1 MRISTSSL
9 CALLIGLAAPAHVA
23 RAQGF
28 QVNEHG
34 SCVMGRGGAG
44 VALPCP
50 DGSGMFYNPAGI
62 LRNGWTISAGVT
74 LIDAFGGFTDDFTQT
89 KTDLANNVVPVPHG
103 FITYGRDK
111 FTGGVGVFVPYG
123 LGTEWPSTFAG
134 RFAGWD
140 NNLSNIYIQPTVAYR
155 PHPKITLGAGFDF
168 VVGKVTLTQRV
179 DLSEQLV
186 PDPALQAAVPG
197 ATFGMLGIASGT
209 DFANGQLVG
218 DGTGFGGHVGVMV
231 QPHPRVSF
239 GAKYLL
245 RVPIEYEGDVDF
257 EPVSTGIRLPAG
269 NPFGVPA
276 GTPLDSVVAGA
287 FVTGGPLVDQT
298 VTAKTTMPDQ
308 LTVGVAVRVAP
319 GVDLLVD
326 YNWVNWSVFDTLPIT
341 FPETPALSSQTIEN
355 YEDTHGIRV
364 GFDWAAS
371 SKLAVRGGYIYH
383 TAAAPA
389 EVVTPLLP
397 EGKRNEFTVGL
408 GYAFTSVL
416 RADIAYQYLSQQNR
430 RGRVREFPSGV
441 TPDLSLN
448 NGLYEFKAHLLGI
461 TLTAGF

>member
-1 MRISTSSL
+1 MRTSTLL
-9 CALLIGLAAPAHVA
+9 CALAIGLAISARPAG
-23 RAQGF
+23 AQGF

-50 DGSGMFYNPAGI
+50 DGSGMFYNPAG
-62 LRNGWTISAGVT
+62 LLTRAGWTISAGVT
-74 LIDAFGGFTDDFTQT
+74 FIDAYGGFTDDLTAT
-89 KTDLANNVVPVPHG
+89 TTDLANNVVPVPHA
-103 FITYGRDK
+103 FVTYGRER
-111 FTGGVGVFVPYG
+111 FAAGIGLFVPYG

-140 NNLSNIYIQPTVAYR
+140 NNLSNIYIQPTLAYR
-155 PHPKITLGAGFDF
+155 PHPRITLGGGLDF

-186 PDPALQAAVPG
+186 PDPALQQAIPG

-218 DGTGFGGHVGVMV
+218 DGTAFGGHFGLMI
-231 QPHPRVSF
+231 QLHPRVSF

-257 EPVSTGIRLPAG
+257 EPVATGIRLPAG
-269 NPFGVPA
+269 NPFDVPA
-276 GTPLDSVVAGA
+276 GTPLDSVVALA
-287 FVTGGPLVDQT
+287 FTAGGPLVDQS
-298 VTAKTTMPDQ
+298 VAAKTTMPDQ
-308 LTVGVAVRVAP
+308 LTLGFAVQVTPA
-319 GVDLLVD
+319 VTLLAD
-326 YNWVNWSVFDTLPIT
+326 YNWVNWSVFDTLPVD
-341 FPETPALSSQTIEN
+341 FENPLLSSRTIEN
-355 YEDTHGIRV
+355 YEDTHGVRFGI
-364 GFDWAAS
+364 DWAAS
-371 SKLAVRGGYIYH
+371 AKLAVRGGYIYH

-389 EVVTPLLP
+389 ETVTPLLP

-408 GYAFTSVL
+408 GYAFSSAF
-416 RADIAYQYLSQQNR
+416 RADVAYQYLSQQDR

-448 NGLYEFKAHLLGI
+448 NGLYEFKAHLLGV